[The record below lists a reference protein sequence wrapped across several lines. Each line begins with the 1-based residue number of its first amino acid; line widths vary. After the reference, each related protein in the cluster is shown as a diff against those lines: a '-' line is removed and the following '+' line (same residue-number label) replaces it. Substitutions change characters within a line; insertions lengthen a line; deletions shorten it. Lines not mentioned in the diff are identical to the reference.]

1 MFVDLFL
8 YSAVLPAIAAGVIF
22 LATRRAGLAIAA
34 AFGIAWFFEMSW
46 TWPGFPAPDSK
57 SALGM
62 PVLAAGLVALVPRM
76 RMVLLLVPAFFMAF
90 YVMSTKRAVTP
101 AIIGATVTVTWATL
115 AYVQAK
121 RRPGGAVPFAWMV
134 GLVIASGAFP
144 LLGYAAGGQF
154 LGSLAAA
161 CGALMVVAAWRKT
174 DVALAAIPLSVAL
187 YGILLN
193 GHLFIY
199 PDVLPLSSAILFGVA
214 PLAAW
219 IGEIPWIRARVQK
232 RWWIDWGVRAGAV
245 AVIAILGLVLAHQSI
260 PEEESGSTEESNPYY
275 D

>member
-1 MFVDLFL
+1 MFVEIFL
-8 YSAVLPAIAAGVIF
+8 YSAIVPALAAGAIF
-22 LATRRAGLAIAA
+22 LFTRRAGIAVAA
-34 AFGIAWFFEMSW
+34 AFGVAWFFEMSW
-46 TWPGFPAPDSK
+46 MWPGFPAPDSK
-57 SALGM
+57 SALGL
-62 PVLAAGLVALVPRM
+62 PVLVAGVVALVPRA
-76 RMVLLLVPAFFMAF
+76 RMILLLIPAFGMAF
-90 YVMSTKRAVTP
+90 FVMSTKRAVTP
-101 AIIGATVTVTWATL
+101 AIIGAVLTIAWATL
-115 AYVQAK
+115 AYMQAK
-121 RRPGGAVPFAWMV
+121 RRPGGAVPFAWMI
-134 GLVIASGAFP
+134 GFVIASGAFP
-144 LLGYAAGGQF
+144 MLGYAAGGQF

-174 DVALAAIPLSVAL
+174 DVALAALPLSVAF

-219 IGEIPWIRARVQK
+219 IGEISWIRDRVQK

-245 AVIAILGLVLAHQSI
+245 AVIAILGLVLAQQSI
-260 PEEESGSTEESNPYY
+260 PDEDPSSTEESNPYY

>member
-1 MFVDLFL
+1 MFVEIFL
-8 YSAVLPAIAAGVIF
+8 YSALVPAVVAGTIM
-22 LATRRAGLAIAA
+22 LTTRRAGVAVAA
-34 AFGIAWFFEMSW
+34 AFGIAWLFEMSW
-46 TWPGFPAPDSK
+46 TWPDFPAPDSK
-57 SALGM
+57 SALGL
-62 PVLAAGLVALVPRM
+62 PVLVAGVVALIPRA
-76 RMVLLLVPAFFMAF
+76 RMILLLIPAFGMAF
-90 YVMSTKRAVTP
+90 YVMSTKRAFAP
-101 AIIGATVTVTWATL
+101 ALVGATLTVAWATL
-115 AYVQAK
+115 AYINAI

-174 DVALAAIPLSVAL
+174 DVALAALPLSVAL

-199 PDVLPLSSAILFGVA
+199 PDVLPLSSAVLFGLA

-219 IGEIPWIRARVQK
+219 IGELAWFRGKPW
-232 RWWIDWGVRAGAV
+232 WMDWGARAGAV
-245 AVIAILGLVLAHQSI
+245 AVVAILGLALAYASI
-260 PEEESGSTEESNPYY
+260 PEEEAGAPQESNPYY